1 MLSKNSITRK
11 YLKASIFIVIVPI
24 LVANIILNRL
34 YLDTLLDSYS
44 RRILQNIEGISEV
57 LNDEIKANTISAT
70 AITKN
75 SEIIELVNNWFKAG
89 TDRDKRSIS
98 ERINNEFSYRTD
110 INNIVFLF
118 KGNGMYCYP
127 KGQGLSEDRLRK
139 DCRFDSDEGNVK
151 ILNTLTVIT
160 DTAEEKYQNSIV
172 VRPDAAD
179 LNNNIEMICFSFDS
193 KFLGNIG
200 NIKLFGSSG
209 QIVITDQNNR
219 LLFSQKKQLTFKVN
233 EEVDMLAKTGKN
245 DNNSSVVIIE
255 GKKQFA
261 TCYKIPET
269 GWNMYGLVNYMDLT
283 GETSKILKLAIVFMV
298 FIILLFLVFSFLF
311 LRDILIPVDKLSK
324 KMKMVERGYLDTSID
339 IKEGNDEINNLGKS
353 FNRMVS
359 EIKKLINERD
369 IKQKEK
375 EKAEIEALQSQINP
389 HFISN
394 TLNSIRLMA
403 MIAKVDSI
411 KNMTEAFMKLLTST
425 FSRKGVFNTMEAELD
440 VLRSYVY
447 IMKVRFGDK
456 FDVVFEMDESI
467 RQCYIL
473 RLVLQPILENAILH
487 GISDIE
493 EKGLIKVKGY
503 GLKGDLVVEII
514 DNGKGMS
521 EEELKSL
528 MSDEHRNTKGFNGM
542 GLKNVDKR
550 IKLNYG
556 NGYGIKIDSV
566 LGEYTNVKVILPYIT
581 YEQGGSFDAK
591 GYGG

>member
-57 LNDEIKANTISAT
+57 LNDEIKANTKSAT

-172 VRPDAAD
+172 VRLDAAD
-179 LNNNIEMICFSFDS
+179 INNNIEMICFSFDS

-245 DNNSSVVIIE
+245 DNNSSVIIIE

-283 GETSKILKLAIVFMV
+283 GETGKILKLAIVFMV

-324 KMKMVERGYLDTSID
+324 KMKMVERGYLDTSIE

-353 FNRMVS
+353 FNKMVS